1 MGILHTYEAA
11 IIWTGAAGVGT
22 TSYTSYSRDHD
33 VLLEG
38 KPPLPG
44 SSDPGFRG
52 DPSRYCPEELMVAAL
67 AQCHML
73 WVLHLD
79 ASDGVVV
86 VGYSDRA
93 TGRMR
98 VEAAGHGQFTEVVLR
113 PCVTIAHARDVAGAH
128 PERRCEEP
136 AGMAALDLRDGLRC
150 PLGDHPATT
159 VTALGPQV
167 HHPVGALDHIQVVLD
182 HDHGVALVHQRL
194 EHSQQPPDVLEVQ
207 AGGRLVQH
215 VHRASGRPL
224 LQLARELDALRLATG
239 EGGRRLTK
247 ADVAEA
253 DVHQR
258 LEVPGDRRHRG
269 EELRGLLD
277 RHVQHIRDGLALEVH
292 LQGLPVVPG
301 AVAHLARH
309 VHVGQEVHLDL
320 DRAVT

>member
-73 WVLHLD
+73 WVLHLA

-113 PCVTIAHARDVAGAH
+113 PCVTIAHAQRCGVVAYREVDRSGDEAVLPGAGVQSG
-128 PERRCEEP
+128 EVVVCDR
-136 AGMAALDLRDGLRC
+136 AAVRALRVRDGHAGSKHH
-150 PLGDHPATT
+150 LGELPVPGRLDPHPTR
-159 VTALGPQV
+159 
-167 HHPVGALDHIQVVLD
+167 GAV
-182 HDHGVALVHQRL
+182 GVANHHDAVARGQ
-194 EHSQQPPDVLEVQ
+194 VQ
-207 AGGRLVQH
+207 DPQH
-215 VHRASGRPL
+215 VAPVSYTHLRAHETRHDLVCRL
-224 LQLARELDALRLATG
+224 L
-239 EGGRRLTK
+239 
-247 ADVAEA
+247 
-253 DVHQR
+253 
-258 LEVPGDRRHRG
+258 LE
-269 EELRGLLD
+269 
-277 RHVQHIRDGLALEVH
+277 QKKK
-292 LQGLPVVPG
+292 Q
-301 AVAHLARH
+301 
-309 VHVGQEVHLDL
+309 
-320 DRAVT
+320 